1 MSSGVASSVSPSLF
15 SGVPT
20 KSKITHCSS
29 PSLVR
34 FRSSS
39 TSSNLKFRPSG
50 SLRFIASCS
59 SGDGDNRTVLDA
71 FFLGKAFAETLTERV
86 ESTVGVVLSEIGRLQ
101 AERQQ
106 QIIDFQEEVIERAKK
121 AKEKAERDAK
131 EAQGPISSSIIS
143 ATIEVTSS
151 PTASSNG
158 QQRSS
163 PNAYSETVVN
173 QDPPRGDEE

>member
-1 MSSGVASSVSPSLF
+1 MLSSFLPMLNMA
-15 SGVPT
+15 
-20 KSKITHCSS
+20 CSY
-29 PSLVR
+29 L
-34 FRSSS
+34 
-39 TSSNLKFRPSG
+39 NELY
-50 SLRFIASCS
+50 I
-59 SGDGDNRTVLDA
+59 
-71 FFLGKAFAETLTERV
+71 
-86 ESTVGVVLSEIGRLQ
+86 
-101 AERQQ
+101 
-106 QIIDFQEEVIERAKK
+106 QEEVIERAKK